1 MSIMTHDVFISYSSK
16 NSQTALAVC
25 HVLEQHKIKC
35 WMAPRDIP
43 AGADY
48 GDLID
53 EAISACRVFVIVFS
67 EPASLSQ
74 WVKGE
79 LNLAFTESKT
89 IVPYRI
95 DTTALKGAMRLILNQ
110 THWID
115 AYPDAESKFG
125 ELVSAVSNALGMNVQ
140 PALVPAAK
148 TYKVGDYYNENGKE
162 GVVFEVDATGCHGK
176 IVGMKQVELQW
187 CTYEEYKEMIVTGA
201 TDHNDGMKN
210 MQAIK
215 HIPDWREKYPAFAW
229 CAEQGED
236 WYLPAIEELEK
247 FTLDDSIYD
256 AVNHT
261 LSQKNGDLLSNKEEF
276 EWYWSSS
283 EDEKDTFSAWSV
295 RMNDGN
301 TYNVSKNNYNYVR
314 AVSAF

>member
-140 PALVPAAK
+140 PAPAPAAK

-162 GVVFEVDATGCHGK
+162 GVVFEVDETGCHGK
-176 IVGMKQVELQW
+176 IVGMKQVKLPW
-187 CTYEEYKEMIVTGA
+187 CTDEENKKYIYTGA
-201 TDHNDGMKN
+201 TDLNDGMKN
-210 MQAIK
+210 MQAIMR
-215 HIPDWREKYPAFAW
+215 IPDWRKKYLAFAW
-229 CAEQGED
+229 CTEQGED
-236 WYLPAIEELEK
+236 WYLPAIEELKK
-247 FTLDDSIYD
+247 FTLDDSIHD

-261 LSQKNGDLLSNKEEF
+261 LSQKNGDLLFNKGKF

-283 EDEKDTFSAWSV
+283 ENEKDTFRAWNV
-295 RMNDGN
+295 RMLYGS
-301 TYNVSKNNYNYVR
+301 TYSLNKGNNYYVR